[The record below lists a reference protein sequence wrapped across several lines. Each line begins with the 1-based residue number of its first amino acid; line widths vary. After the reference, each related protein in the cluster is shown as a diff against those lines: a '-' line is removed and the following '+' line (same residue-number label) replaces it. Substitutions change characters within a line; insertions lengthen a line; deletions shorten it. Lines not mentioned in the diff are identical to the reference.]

1 MDPRGRVRSTWAAA
15 LLFIS
20 ITFTG
25 CGAGGSD
32 NSTSPPP
39 PPPPPPVN
47 VSVAPPNATIA
58 LGATQQFTATVANSA
73 NTAVTWTV
81 NGIAGGNSATGTINA
96 SGLYTAPQILPA
108 PASVTIGAVSVANTS
123 ASASA
128 IVTIFSSFTFTM
140 AGPSSLN
147 AGASAAYTATLTP
160 APGSNPSTAIAWS
173 LTGNTCPACGTLIT
187 NGANATFTA
196 PQTNSAVVVTITA
209 TPAADPTKAASV
221 SVTINPIQQ
230 PPITVVVSPASAT
243 IAPLATLPLSATV
256 TGAANTSVTWDVNG
270 IVGGNP
276 TLGTVANVP
285 GTSSTIYTA
294 PAAAPVPATV
304 TIEARSNVQPSAAG
318 SASVTI
324 TSVAPA
330 LAITQLLPTSAFA
343 GASGNFDLQV
353 IGGNLG
359 VSPTIFI
366 SGTARSTTCSNS
378 NQCSAVLTQSDLASA
393 GNLLVFVQNAS
404 SQQSNTLDFVVAQ
417 ETNSA
422 GTVPLTSANPA
433 ATGQNISVVDAS
445 TAGSLAPL
453 GNVTLAI
460 QAMGLYVPST
470 QTCTLGGSSV
480 VLQRPASG
488 SATID
493 ICVFSISGLDPG
505 DTFTITGPTAA
516 DVTIVAQQPLG
527 LGIIDLTLNVPA
539 SAAVGARSL
548 FVENVNK
555 DKAVATGSLEVR

>member
-1 MDPRGRVRSTWAAA
+1 MDPRGRVRSSWAAA

-25 CGAGGSD
+25 CGAGGSN
-32 NSTSPPP
+32 NSTSPLPP
-39 PPPPPPVN
+39 PPPLPVN
-47 VSVAPPNATIA
+47 VGIAPPTATIA
-58 LGATQQFTATVANSA
+58 LGATQQFTATVANST
-73 NTAVTWTV
+73 NTSVAWTV
-81 NGIAGGNSATGTINA
+81 NGIAGGTSATGTITT
-96 SGLYTAPQILPA
+96 SGLYTAPQILPI
-108 PASVTIGAVSVANTS
+108 PASVTIGAISVANTS

-128 IVTIFSSFTFTM
+128 IVTISSGFTFTM
-140 AGPSSLN
+140 AGPPLLD
-147 AGASAAYTATLTP
+147 AGASAAYTSALTP
-160 APGSNPSTAIAWS
+160 AAGSNPSTAITWS

-187 NGANATFTA
+187 NGPNATFTA
-196 PQTNSAVVVTITA
+196 PQTNSATVVTVTA
-209 TPAADPTKAASV
+209 TPAADPTKAASIA
-221 SVTINPIQQ
+221 VTINPVQQ
-230 PPITVVVSPASAT
+230 PPITVVVSPSSAT

-270 IVGGNP
+270 IVGGSS
-276 TLGTVANVP
+276 TLGTVTNAP
-285 GTSSTIYTA
+285 GTSATIYTA
-294 PAAAPVPATV
+294 PAAAPAPATV
-304 TIEARSNVQPSAAG
+304 TIEARSNAQPSAAG

-330 LAITQLLPTSAFA
+330 LAIAQLLPASAFA
-343 GASGNFDLQV
+343 GAAGNFDLQV

-359 VSPTIFI
+359 ASPTIFI
-366 SGTARSTTCSNS
+366 SGTARATTCSNS

-404 SQQSNTLDFVVAQ
+404 SQQSNTLDFVVAP
-417 ETNSA
+417 ETSSA
-422 GTVPLTSANPA
+422 GTIPLTLTSPSAIA
-433 ATGQNISVVDAS
+433 QNISVVDAS
-445 TAGSLAPL
+445 AAGSLAPL

-460 QAMGLYVPST
+460 QAMGLYIPSS

-493 ICVFSISGLDPG
+493 ICVFSISGLDPV
-505 DTFTITGPTAA
+505 DTFAITGPAAA

-527 LGIIDLTLNVPA
+527 FGIIDLTLSVPA
-539 SAAVGARSL
+539 TAAVGARSL